1 MSSLATVSSSE
12 KACRCTE
19 EVPSLLKLQPGF
31 GTVFF
36 SPGWRVKNTALG
48 PNAVS
53 LLEDE
58 PEEILEDHKELDYES
73 SDDILDLEL

>member
-1 MSSLATVSSSE
+1 ME
-12 KACRCTE
+12 
-19 EVPSLLKLQPGF
+19 
-31 GTVFF
+31 
-36 SPGWRVKNTALG
+36 NTALG

-58 PEEILEDHKELDYES
+58 PEEILEDHEELDYES

>member
-1 MSSLATVSSSE
+1 MISRKSQV
-12 KACRCTE
+12 C
-19 EVPSLLKLQPGF
+19 
-31 GTVFF
+31 VFDWGWSWALRDTG
-36 SPGWRVKNTALG
+36 SPGWRVENTALG

>member
-1 MSSLATVSSSE
+1 MISRKSQV
-12 KACRCTE
+12 R
-19 EVPSLLKLQPGF
+19 
-31 GTVFF
+31 VFDWGWSWAPRDGG
-36 SPGWRVKNTALG
+36 SPGLGVKNTALG